1 MHCMAKEKR
10 ARSGQVCVTLPN
22 SVMAKVKEYAGLW
35 GMKQAQVVRTAV
47 VSFLRQ
53 QQEKK

>member
-1 MHCMAKEKR
+1 MAKEKR